1 MREVAEERNGSATAA
16 GQFRPNSIEFPIVT
30 VPDGEFLAHGPP
42 IPRFPFAMKLRA
54 ATLLLLAA
62 FALSSHDACA
72 APLSMQ
78 EAIAKVQHQTG
89 GKVLSAETKTQGKK
103 TIYRIK
109 VLTRD
114 GQVRIIEVPAE

>member
-1 MREVAEERNGSATAA
+1 MA
-16 GQFRPNSIEFPIVT
+16 FPGRKIRSRCQYLFWLLL
-30 VPDGEFLAHGPP
+30 E
-42 IPRFPFAMKLRA
+42 MKLRV
-54 ATLLLLAA
+54 ATILLLAA
-62 FALSSHDACA
+62 CTLSSHHAFA

-78 EAIAKVQHQTG
+78 EAVTKVQRQTG